1 MKIDIREA
9 KPKDFKR
16 LEELLS
22 QNGMLNSPE
31 VDGCKAMK
39 RVYEK
44 MGKYFLIAEI
54 NDYVVGM
61 IRGCYD
67 GSRAM
72 VQEIVVDK
80 EYQKRGI
87 GRRMMYDLASRF
99 KSDGAPSI
107 SVTSA
112 KKTKKYYKNLGFS
125 DLPVTLMVAF
135 DINKVIKKSYVE
147 VNKDEKS

>member
-1 MKIDIREA
+1 MKVDIREA

-22 QNGMLNSPE
+22 QNSMLNSPE

-39 RVYEK
+39 KVYEK

-54 NDYVVGM
+54 DNYVVGM

-67 GSRAM
+67 GSRA
-72 VQEIVVDK
+72 VIHQIAVDK
-80 EYQKRGI
+80 KYQTRSI
-87 GRRMMYDLASRF
+87 GKKMVYALALRF

-107 SVTSA
+107 SVTA
-112 KKTKKYYKNLGFS
+112 TKKTKKYYKELGFS
-125 DLPVTLMVAF
+125 YLPITLMVAF
-135 DINKVIKKSYVE
+135 DINKVIKKSHVE